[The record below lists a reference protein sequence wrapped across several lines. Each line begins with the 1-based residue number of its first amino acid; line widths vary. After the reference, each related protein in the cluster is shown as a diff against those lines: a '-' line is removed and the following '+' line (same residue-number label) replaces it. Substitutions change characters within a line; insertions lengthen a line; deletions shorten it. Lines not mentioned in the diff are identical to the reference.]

1 MNTSIAKTKTGWQGN
16 TRVELDDG
24 KVLVVTTAK
33 ALDGS
38 LATTAGVH
46 KIVRYTDGS
55 VAESYNRHH
64 YYKIWMFMPVRAT
77 EKQVRAQHAEALSM
91 IDEIISE
98 IEQHYAVDRG

>member
-16 TRVELDDG
+16 TRILIGDNR
-24 KVLVVTTAK
+24 VLLIQTAK

-98 IEQHYAVDRG
+98 IDEHYAVDIR